1 MQVGHANLDVQ
12 HYRLTRAELR
22 LPQHVTTGA
31 RRPELELVLTHTWS
45 NATNITKAV
54 REMHKEWLSEHPE
67 QRDRKEASRNTTEV
81 DRRIEDA
88 VARQRMWMRSAAG
101 DQLAAAEKRLDTTLE
116 KVQASRASLSR
127 HSLTLLRQAQHEAQ
141 RSIRQLRLTATRAKT
156 LSGSDQAVER
166 ETLQAAIKS
175 FTNASSVWDQAWGLQ
190 ALQTLPAALRSREP
204 AVSSTDALR
213 KDVADGL
220 AALASLLPY
229 AA

>member
-31 RRPELELVLTHTWS
+31 RRPELELVLTHTWT
-45 NATNITKAV
+45 NATAITKAV
-54 REMHKEWLSEHPE
+54 SERHKHWLSEHPE
-67 QRDRKEASRNTTEV
+67 LLIHRKDAIRNITEV
-81 DRRIEDA
+81 VRHRKDA
-88 VARQRMWMRSAAG
+88 VARQRMWMRLAAG
-101 DQLAAAEKRLDTTLE
+101 DQLAAAEKRLDAIQ
-116 KVQASRASLSR
+116 KSDQASRASLGQGR
-127 HSLTLLRQAQHEAQ
+127 HEAQ
-141 RSIRQLRLTATRAKT
+141 QSTRQLQLATRQAKT
-156 LSGSDQAVER
+156 LSGSDEAVER

-175 FTNASSVWDQAWGLQ
+175 FTDASSVWHQAWEHQ
-190 ALQTLPAALRSREP
+190 SLPAALRKPASREP
-204 AVSSTDALR
+204 AVSSIDALR